1 MPEQLVVF
9 IEQLFNG
16 VSLAG
21 IYLLVALGLTMVFG
35 LTRIINFAQG
45 ELVTLGAFATLAL
58 VQLRLPL
65 PLALLL
71 AGLLV
76 GLLSEALDLGVFR
89 RTLSRPING
98 FIVSLGLIVALEAAY
113 ALRWPGDF
121 YTIPPVLPGDWRF
134 GDFVFVKERVLLIA
148 ITAVICLLLFL
159 FLERTH
165 YGRGIRA
172 LAEDR
177 TSAQVLG
184 VRVGRLIS
192 VTFIIGSGLA
202 GLAGGL
208 LGTLFPF
215 TAFFGSAFLLK
226 GFAVAIVGGLG
237 NVRGTV
243 LAALVLALAETM
255 GGAYVSLAWSYA
267 ILLVV
272 MVAIILWR
280 PYGLFRSTEQAGGD
294 PLQTDH
300 LLGHAAGLAKQVRG
314 TMAGKVLAAVP
325 HLAVA
330 GLLVAGALAPFWL
343 DSYRSLAFATFSLV
357 SAMAVYSMWFAFR
370 YAGIFS
376 IAQAGFLGV
385 GAYATV
391 ILTLHFQINFW
402 EQIAAAALLGGLL
415 AAVFSF
421 IALRASGTYLLILLF
436 ALSELEIIVIQNW
449 SSVTGGLI
457 GIVLPTPPDPFF
469 GAVSFGDPI
478 ALYYLVFVFS
488 VLAIALLWWVSTT
501 RFGRLLT
508 SLRDNEM
515 LAQSLGL
522 NTFRYK
528 LLALTLSGA
537 VAGFA
542 GAFFVYADV
551 GIAPSYFTVNA
562 SIQYSLMMLLGGSG
576 TVAGPM
582 VGVLVATF
590 LPEFLHMQPFQAQ
603 LVYGV
608 LLVLIIVVLP
618 TGAVGAL
625 RQLYFRLANRLALR
639 WIDA

>member
-1 MPEQLVVF
+1 MPQQLVIL

-16 VSLAG
+16 ISLAG
-21 IYLLVALGLTMVFG
+21 IYLLVAMGLTLVFG

-45 ELVTLGAFATLAL
+45 EFVTLGAFATLTL
-58 VQLRLPL
+58 VEFKLPIWI
-65 PLALLL
+65 ALLL
-71 AGLLV
+71 SGLIV
-76 GLLSEALDLGVFR
+76 GVLSEAVDLGVFR

-98 FIVSLGLIVALEAAY
+98 FIVSLGLIIALEAAY
-113 ALRWPGDF
+113 AIRWPGDF
-121 YTIPPVLPGDWRF
+121 YTIPAVLPGEWRL
-134 GDFVFVKERVLLIA
+134 GGIVFVKERVFLVLL
-148 ITAVICLLLFL
+148 TAVICLLLFF

-192 VTFIIGSGLA
+192 ITFIIGSGLA

-208 LGTLFPF
+208 LGTIFPF

-237 NVRGTV
+237 NIRGTIV
-243 LAALVLALAETM
+243 AALILALAETL
-255 GGAYVSLAWSYA
+255 GGAYISLAWSYA

-272 MVAIILWR
+272 MIAIILWR
-280 PYGLFRSTEQAGGD
+280 PYGLFQSAEQAGGD
-294 PLQTDH
+294 PLSTEH
-300 LLGHAAGLAKQVRG
+300 LLGSGSGLSQAALATR
-314 TMAGKVLAAVP
+314 AGRILAMVPRAAV
-325 HLAVA
+325 V

-343 DSYRSLAFATFSLV
+343 DSYRSLTLMTIALI
-357 SAMAVYSMWFAFR
+357 SAIVVYSMWFGFR
-370 YAGIFS
+370 FAGIFS
-376 IAQAGFLGV
+376 VAQAGFLGI
-385 GAYATV
+385 GAYGTV
-391 ILTLHFQINFW
+391 ILTTHFHVNFW
-402 EQIAAAALLGGLL
+402 EQILLSTLLGGAL
-415 AAVFSF
+415 AALFSF

-469 GAVSFGDPI
+469 GRVDFSNPI
-478 ALYYLVFVFS
+478 ALYYLILVGAVT
-488 VLAIALLWWVSTT
+488 AIAFLWWAANT
-501 RFGRLLT
+501 RFGKLLT

-522 NTFRYK
+522 DTFRYK

-537 VAGFA
+537 VAGFG
-542 GAFFVYADV
+542 GAFFVFVEV
-551 GIAPSYFTVNA
+551 GIAPPYFTVNA

-582 VGVLVATF
+582 IGALVATY
-590 LPEFLHMQPFQAQ
+590 LPEFLHMKPFQAQ
-603 LVYGV
+603 FVYGL
-608 LLVLIIVVLP
+608 LLVLIIIILP
-618 TGAVGAL
+618 TGVVGSL
-625 RQLYFRLANRLALR
+625 RQLYFRIANRVALR
-639 WIDA
+639 GSP